1 MTGEH
6 GTADGN
12 GHGMG
17 DERPYGETS
26 PAPEP
31 SYGNAAFPAK
41 GAQGE
46 AVFLPRGAHGD
57 AAFEPKVSYDHG
69 RLEAVLGAALVGA
82 KEDGEAERRAVDA
95 FRVARDTGAHRARTR
110 RRDDWRPRPQ
120 RRWGRS
126 WKATLSVLLASLTL
140 GGVAYAA
147 IGAGGDG
154 PAKGAARDEG
164 VRPSVTTSAPAP
176 SPTAPRSSASAPA
189 DRPATAKDTLAHC
202 RAYKK
207 LRGRGKALDS
217 TAYRRL
223 AAAAGGAANVR
234 TYCAALT
241 DSTGADAGT
250 KGAADD
256 AKPGNGNGNGQGQG
270 ASGSNNANGSNGPT
284 GSKGSNADGNQ
295 SRKH

>member
-17 DERPYGETS
+17 DERPYGDTS
-26 PAPEP
+26 PAPQP
-31 SYGNAAFPAK
+31 SYD
-41 GAQGE
+41 
-46 AVFLPRGAHGD
+46 RD
-57 AAFEPKVSYDHG
+57 
-69 RLEAVLGAALVGA
+69 RLERVLEAALLGA

-120 RRWGRS
+120 RQPGRS

-147 IGAGGDG
+147 IGADGGG

-164 VRPSVTTSAPAP
+164 VRPGVTAGTPAP
-176 SPTAPRSSASAPA
+176 SPTGSRPAAPAPA

-202 RAYKK
+202 QAYEK

-223 AAAAGGAANVR
+223 AAAAGGEAKVR
-234 TYCAALT
+234 VYCAALS
-241 DSTGADAGT
+241 DSTGAGTGAGA

-256 AKPGNGNGNGQGQG
+256 AKQGSGKGQGQGQEQGQGQG
-270 ASGSNNANGSNGPT
+270 ASGSNGSN
-284 GSKGSNADGNQ
+284 GSKGSNE